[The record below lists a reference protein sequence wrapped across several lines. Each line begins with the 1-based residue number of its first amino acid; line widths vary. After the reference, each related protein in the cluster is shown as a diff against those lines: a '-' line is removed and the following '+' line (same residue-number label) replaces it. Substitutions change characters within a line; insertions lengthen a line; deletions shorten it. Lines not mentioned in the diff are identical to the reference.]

1 MVYFVGGNGI
11 PIPFL
16 RFFSHKITRLV
27 AVLEKSSTF
36 AENKIVMEQAILGS
50 EKKFAVEVI
59 AEGFSMEDN
68 DFSLSIMKGHNVV
81 KEIAKSDLVVEDGTW
96 LLCVD
101 TSELGAGTFDLAV
114 TAEVPDSHFQ
124 DMKRTEIERVQL
136 LNVRKL

>member
-1 MVYFVGGNGI
+1 
-11 PIPFL
+11 
-16 RFFSHKITRLV
+16 
-27 AVLEKSSTF
+27 
-36 AENKIVMEQAILGS
+36 MEQAILGS

-81 KEIAKSDLVVEDGTW
+81 KEIAKSDLVVEEGTW

-101 TSELGAGTFDLAV
+101 TTELGAGTFDLAV
-114 TAEVPDSHFQ
+114 TAEVPDSHFP
-124 DMKRTEIERVQL
+124 DLMRTEIERVQL